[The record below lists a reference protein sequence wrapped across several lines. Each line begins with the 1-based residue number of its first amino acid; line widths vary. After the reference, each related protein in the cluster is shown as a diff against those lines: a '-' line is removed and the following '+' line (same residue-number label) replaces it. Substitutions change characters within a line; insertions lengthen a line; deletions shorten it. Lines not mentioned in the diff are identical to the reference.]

1 MARIHPIS
9 SIPVHEE
16 THVAVAL
23 HATIIAGHIGVVY
36 RQQQAT
42 RIVHLLFHLRLRD
55 ETLGASGFRT
65 WVDPALPLSRAKWV
79 AAFCRRVAK
88 VNRHRGIPYAFSHPN
103 RCFNVERGTYLFG
116 PQRHGLT
123 CSTFVLAVFSAMGVH
138 LIDYDADWP
147 VRPDDEV
154 AQAELVDLLKNKGAD
169 PEHVDAV
176 SKEIG
181 SVRYSPEDV
190 GGAASVYP
198 PPATFERA
206 QEAAKA
212 VREAIAGAT

>member
-1 MARIHPIS
+1 MARIHILRS
-9 SIPVHEE
+9 VPVRGE
-16 THVAVAL
+16 TYAAVAL
-23 HATIIAGHIGVVY
+23 HSTDVAGHIGVVY
-36 RQQQAT
+36 RHHEAT
-42 RIVHLLFHLRLRD
+42 RILHLAFHLILRD
-55 ETLGASGFRT
+55 QDLHASGFRV
-65 WVDPALPLSRAKWV
+65 WIDPALPRGRALSV
-79 AAFCRRVAK
+79 AAFCRQVGK
-88 VNRHRGIPYAFSHPN
+88 VNFSRGIPYAFSHPN

-123 CSTFVLAVFSAMGVH
+123 CSTFVLAVFSALGVH

-147 VRPDDEV
+147 VRREDAV
-154 AQAELVDLLKNKGAD
+154 AQAELVELLKKTGAD
-169 PEHVDAV
+169 PEHVDTV
-176 SKEIG
+176 SRQIG
-181 SVRYSPEDV
+181 SVRYSPADV

>member
-1 MARIHPIS
+1 MGRIHLIS
-9 SIPVHEE
+9 STPVGRE

-23 HATIIAGHIGVVY
+23 HATGLAGHIGVIY
-36 RQQQAT
+36 CRQQAT

-55 ETLGASGFRT
+55 EDLRETKFRV
-65 WVDPALPLSRAKWV
+65 WVDPAVPSSRGKSV

-103 RCFNVERGTYLFG
+103 RCFSVALGTYLFG

-123 CSTFVLAVFSAMGVH
+123 CSTFVLAIFSAMGIH
-138 LIDYDADWP
+138 LIDYDAPWP
-147 VRPDDEV
+147 VRPEDEV
-154 AQAELVDLLKNKGAD
+154 AQAGLVELLRKKGAGL
-169 PEHVDAV
+169 EHVATV
-176 SKEIG
+176 SRQIG

-206 QEAAKA
+206 QEGAAEVKVA
-212 VREAIAGAT
+212 LASAA

>member
-23 HATIIAGHIGVVY
+23 HATDLAGHIGVVY
-36 RQQQAT
+36 RQHQAT
-42 RIVHLLFHLRLRD
+42 RILHLAFHLKLSD
-55 ETLGASGFRT
+55 QDLHASDFRV
-65 WVDPALPLSRAKWV
+65 WVDPALPPSRGKWV

-103 RCFNVERGTYLFG
+103 RCFNVALGTYLFG

-123 CSTFVLAVFSAMGVH
+123 CSTFVLAVFSAMRVH
-138 LIDYDADWP
+138 LIDYNEDWP
-147 VRPDDEV
+147 ERPGDKV
-154 AQAELVDLLKNKGAD
+154 AQAELVDLLKKTGAD
-169 PEHVDAV
+169 PEHVDTV
-176 SKEIG
+176 SKQIG

-206 QEAAKA
+206 QEAAEA
-212 VREAIAGAT
+212 VRAALTSAA

>member
-9 SIPVHEE
+9 SVPVHEE

-23 HATIIAGHIGVVY
+23 HATDLAGHVGVVY
-36 RQQQAT
+36 RQQRAT

-55 ETLGASGFRT
+55 EDLRETGFRI
-65 WVDPALPLSRAKWV
+65 WVDPALPSSRGKSI

-88 VNRHRGIPYAFSHPN
+88 VNRRRGIPYAFSHPN
-103 RCFNVERGTYLFG
+103 RCFSVALGTYLFG

-123 CSTFVLAVFSAMGVH
+123 CSTFVLAIFSAMGVH

-147 VRPDDEV
+147 VRPEDEV
-154 AQAELVDLLKNKGAD
+154 AQAQLVELLRETGAN
-169 PEHVDAV
+169 PEHVDTV
-176 SKEIG
+176 SRQIG

-198 PPATFERA
+198 PPATLERA
-206 QEAAKA
+206 QEGAAG
-212 VREAIAGAT
+212 VRAALTSAA